1 MVDKPI
7 QIQESWECQFLI
19 FPINFLS
26 KLSFNSQFLSKLS
39 PLFYPTK
46 IFQTK
51 VLEEHNL
58 ELKNV
63 PFKWKIFSLKKPT
76 HYPVLF
82 SILSQLGKNFIVDF
96 HVSIDHGLVTAGLKS
111 QGSFR
116 PKKQISCYCPLV
128 SQSQDWLAHPTPT
141 QNFYQDNFLNQT
153 GCQMFKLFWLSHC
166 ELNQW
171 NFLPT
176 GHLIFVV
183 YRFQGV
189 FISGWACLNHAYPTP
204 DSWGCKE
211 SDTTEQLNWTE
222 LNWSHPYPVGKFG
235 MEECYKNIFRKDGR
249 VLWKPHIF

>member
-96 HVSIDHGLVTAGLKS
+96 HVSIDRGFPRIHRPWFGNCWIKVPRFLQAKETNLMLLPS
-111 QGSFR
+111 CISISRLIGS
-116 PKKQISCYCPLV
+116 SY
-128 SQSQDWLAHPTPT
+128 TNT
-141 QNFYQDNFLNQT
+141 EFL
-153 GCQMFKLFWLSHC
+153 S
-166 ELNQW
+166 
-171 NFLPT
+171 
-176 GHLIFVV
+176 
-183 YRFQGV
+183 R
-189 FISGWACLNHAYPTP
+189 
-204 DSWGCKE
+204 
-211 SDTTEQLNWTE
+211 
-222 LNWSHPYPVGKFG
+222 
-235 MEECYKNIFRKDGR
+235 
-249 VLWKPHIF
+249 

>member
-111 QGSFR
+111 QVPSGQRNKSHVTALLYLNL
-116 PKKQISCYCPLV
+116 KT
-128 SQSQDWLAHPTPT
+128 DWLILH
-141 QNFYQDNFLNQT
+141 Q
-153 GCQMFKLFWLSHC
+153 HR
-166 ELNQW
+166 
-171 NFLPT
+171 
-176 GHLIFVV
+176 IFIKIT
-183 YRFQGV
+183 F
-189 FISGWACLNHAYPTP
+189 
-204 DSWGCKE
+204 
-211 SDTTEQLNWTE
+211 
-222 LNWSHPYPVGKFG
+222 
-235 MEECYKNIFRKDGR
+235 
-249 VLWKPHIF
+249 